1 MTPRLTVAALSQL
14 SQVDFTAALEGI
26 FEHSPWVAEAA
37 WRQAPFDDEAHLLA
51 ALLDA
56 MWRAPEAAQRQ
67 LILAHPELAGK
78 AALAGELTQ
87 ASTAEQAGAG
97 LSACSPAEYA
107 RIQTLN
113 SAFQSR
119 FGMPFIIAVRGLSRA
134 DIITAMEARLA
145 LAPSAAFA
153 ENLHQ
158 IGRIAALRLHDR
170 LG

>member
-14 SQVDFTAALEGI
+14 SQADFTAALDGI

-37 WRQAPFDDEAHLLA
+37 WRQAPFSDADQLLT

-56 MWRAPEAAQRQ
+56 MWQAPEAAQRQ

-97 LSACSPAEYA
+97 LAACSPEEYA
-107 RIQTLN
+107 RIQNLN
-113 SAFQSR
+113 SAFQTR
-119 FGMPFIIAVRGLSRA
+119 FGMPFIIAVRGLTRG
-134 DIITAMEARLA
+134 DIIAAMEARLA
-145 LAPSAAFA
+145 LTAPEAFA